1 MLRDTLPSSW
11 SGTWTIV
18 RLALPIVLAGSHT
31 SAETHVGRA
40 RRTTTQ
46 DFDLTKNS
54 TTYIDAIGVPR
65 SVPDEFKLVNQVA
78 GASSLSS
85 YG

>member
-1 MLRDTLPSSW
+1 M
-11 SGTWTIV
+11 
-18 RLALPIVLAGSHT
+18 RLALPIVLAGSHA

-54 TTYIDAIGVPR
+54 TTYIDAIGVP
-65 SVPDEFKLVNQVA
+65 DEFKLVNQVA
-78 GASSLSS
+78 GGSSLSS